1 VTEVH
6 QGDFLMPSS
15 AVLDLEALLAPIPG
29 NNPAG
34 ESVRYAGVYDA
45 IQEARRAD
53 DDLNK
58 GEWQTE
64 AKVADWRGVINL
76 ATEALGTKCKD
87 LQIGVWLVEALSK
100 RHGFAGLR
108 EGLNLLREL
117 HEQFWDG
124 LYPQI
129 EEGDLEFRAG
139 PLNWLNEKLP
149 ASIRAIALTA
159 GNPPYALNDWDE
171 SRKIDNLGRQN
182 PEAMQAAIAEGKITG
197 EQFDKSVE
205 ATDRAF
211 FEGLFE
217 DLAQSKEQLSRLEKT
232 VDEKFGPDAPSLI
245 KIRNGI
251 DDCHQVVGGILKKKR
266 EEDPAYKPDSVSTM
280 LKEPISPIPEST
292 AMNTGNTH
300 DNGSPMAVS
309 GNTSWAGDPRNR
321 EEAFQRLAVL
331 AVYLKRV
338 EPQHPV
344 TYLLERAVRWTKM
357 PLDQWLGEV
366 VSNQDVLNQ
375 LRETLGIKDRDNT

>member
-1 VTEVH
+1 
-6 QGDFLMPSS
+6 MPSP
-15 AVLDLEALLAPIPG
+15 AVLDLEALLAPIAG

-64 AKVADWRGVINL
+64 AKVADWRAVINL

-87 LQIGVWLVEALSK
+87 LQIGAWLVEALSK
-100 RHGFAGLR
+100 RHGFAGLT

-117 HEQFWDG
+117 QEQFWDG

-129 EEGDLEFRAG
+129 EDGDLEFRAG

-197 EQFDKSVE
+197 EQFDKSAE

-211 FEGLFE
+211 FEELFE
-217 DLAQSKEQLSRLEKT
+217 DLAQSKEQLGRLEKS
-232 VDEKFGPDAPSLI
+232 VDEKFGPHAPSLI
-245 KIRNGI
+245 KVRNAI
-251 DDCHQVVGGILKKKR
+251 DDCYQVVGGILKRKR
-266 EEDPAYKPDSVSTM
+266 EEDPAYKPDSIHTM
-280 LKEPISPIPEST
+280 VQAPIPSIPAST
-292 AMNTGNTH
+292 DMNTATSH
-300 DNGSPMAVS
+300 DNGQPMTVS
-309 GNTSWAGDPRNR
+309 ANTSWFGEPRNR
-321 EEAFQRLAVL
+321 DEAFQRLAIL
-331 AVYLKRV
+331 AAYLKRV

-375 LRETLGIKDRDNT
+375 LRDTLGIKDRDST